1 MHSLWKSLALI
12 LMFFEWTAVAR
23 AVPVTLLP
31 PVSPSD
37 VVCGGVLDEDA
48 MLRAAR
54 QWITA
59 CNDELSAI
67 GQKDEAGVI
76 RSLLDLSGQKLTA
89 LRKSEIRSS
98 METIA
103 EAVLERWNRAGG
115 RTETLSHS
123 DQKALI
129 ILSRFGFVPVRE
141 EGEAYLR
148 LNPAF
153 FYKRVQ
159 LSPEGRAF
167 ADVLISQ
174 PLSRDEFMGEDGTVF
189 QSQTERAAW
198 AVGMERF
205 LKDNAGSPYKAD
217 ALKRYHAIMHLLLYS
232 DVPPRRQD
240 GSMDNW
246 SWWRDEMMKDI
257 VWRYRG
263 TLTGTLTEDFIAGV
277 DASGGKEPKD
287 LEKHQ
292 SARID
297 STFAQGGT
305 APQKSRNAAALQYQ
319 GEGAINGTIPVSLW
333 FESRDGIISGEIVY
347 TRTKDRTPIRIL
359 GRVQDNGLLRLRE
372 MLPDGRVSGTITG
385 SLVKDTLSGTWE
397 GRPKIIEKDG
407 GGAEFRK
414 GKTYP
419 IKISRST
426 GTHAPFQWEAN
437 PDKASGIYAYSL
449 GDKCDY
455 GSVFLKVNGDGT
467 VRYSIAALTGAPH
480 YRTDAFP
487 EDALSGETA
496 TAGLDGNTVLI
507 DVDEKCAIR
516 LTLYSD
522 FLESKYVPGR
532 ECQYNVGNGA
542 TAEGLFLKKR

>member
-1 MHSLWKSLALI
+1 
-12 LMFFEWTAVAR
+12 
-23 AVPVTLLP
+23 
-31 PVSPSD
+31 
-37 VVCGGVLDEDA
+37 

-76 RSLLDLSGQKLTA
+76 RSLLDLSEQKLAA

-189 QSQTERAAW
+189 QSQSERAAW

-205 LKDNAGSPYKAD
+205 LKDNAGSSYKAD

-246 SWWRDEMMKDI
+246 SWWRDAMMKDI

-397 GRPKIIEKDG
+397 GRPKIIEKDR

-437 PDKASGIYAYSL
+437 PDKASGTYAYSL

-480 YRTDAFP
+480 YRTAAFP

-522 FLESKYVPGR
+522 FLESKYVTGR

>member
-1 MHSLWKSLALI
+1 MHPLWKSLVLVLI
-12 LMFFEWTAVAR
+12 FFGWTAMAR

-37 VVCGGVLDEDA
+37 VACGGVLDEDA
-48 MLRAAR
+48 MLNSAR
-54 QWITA
+54 QWTAA
-59 CNDELSAI
+59 CNDEISAI
-67 GQKDEAGVI
+67 GQKDEAGII
-76 RSLLDLSGQKLTA
+76 RSLLDLGERKLAT
-89 LRKSEIRSS
+89 LRESEIRSR
-98 METIA
+98 METLS

-115 RTETLSHS
+115 KTEMLSPS

-129 ILSRFGFVPVRE
+129 MLSRFGFSPARE
-141 EGEAYLR
+141 EGAAYLR
-148 LNPAF
+148 LTPDF
-153 FYKRVQ
+153 FYKRLQ

-167 ADVLISQ
+167 VDVLISQ
-174 PLSRDEFMGEDGTVF
+174 PLSRDEFMGEDGVVF
-189 QSQTERAAW
+189 QSQSERAIW

-205 LKDNAGSPYKAD
+205 LDENAGSPYKAD

-232 DVPPRRQD
+232 DVPPRRQN
-240 GSMDNW
+240 GSLDNW
-246 SWWRDEMMKDI
+246 PWWRDAMMKDI

-263 TLTGTLTEDFIAGV
+263 TLTGTLTEDFIASV

-292 SARID
+292 AASID
-297 STFAQGGT
+297 STFAQGGD
-305 APQKSRNAAALQYQ
+305 APQKSRNAAGLQYQ

-347 TRTKDRTPIRIL
+347 TGTKDRTPIRIL

-385 SLVKDTLSGTWE
+385 SLVKDSLSGTWE

-426 GTHAPFQWEAN
+426 GTHTPFQWEAD
-437 PDKASGIYAYSL
+437 PDKASGTYAYSL

-467 VRYSIAALTGAPH
+467 VRYSIASLTGAPH
-480 YRTDAFP
+480 YRTAAFP

-496 TAGLDGNTVLI
+496 LARLDSSTVLI
-507 DVDEKCAIR
+507 DVDEKCAIT

-522 FLESKYVPGR
+522 FLESKYVPGK
-532 ECQYNVGNGA
+532 ECQFNVGNGA

>member
-1 MHSLWKSLALI
+1 
-12 LMFFEWTAVAR
+12 
-23 AVPVTLLP
+23 
-31 PVSPSD
+31 
-37 VVCGGVLDEDA
+37 

-54 QWITA
+54 QWTTA

-76 RSLLDLSGQKLTA
+76 RSLLDLSEQKLTA

-189 QSQTERAAW
+189 QSQSERAAW

-232 DVPPRRQD
+232 DVPPQTGRFHGQLVMVE
-240 GSMDNW
+240 G
-246 SWWRDEMMKDI
+246 RDDEG
-257 VWRYRG
+257 YC
-263 TLTGTLTEDFIAGV
+263 
-277 DASGGKEPKD
+277 
-287 LEKHQ
+287 LEVPRH
-292 SARID
+292 
-297 STFAQGGT
+297 
-305 APQKSRNAAALQYQ
+305 
-319 GEGAINGTIPVSLW
+319 
-333 FESRDGIISGEIVY
+333 
-347 TRTKDRTPIRIL
+347 
-359 GRVQDNGLLRLRE
+359 
-372 MLPDGRVSGTITG
+372 PDG
-385 SLVKDTLSGTWE
+385 D
-397 GRPKIIEKDG
+397 
-407 GGAEFRK
+407 
-414 GKTYP
+414 
-419 IKISRST
+419 
-426 GTHAPFQWEAN
+426 
-437 PDKASGIYAYSL
+437 PDRR
-449 GDKCDY
+449 
-455 GSVFLKVNGDGT
+455 FH
-467 VRYSIAALTGAPH
+467 R
-480 YRTDAFP
+480 R
-487 EDALSGETA
+487 
-496 TAGLDGNTVLI
+496 
-507 DVDEKCAIR
+507 R
-516 LTLYSD
+516 
-522 FLESKYVPGR
+522 
-532 ECQYNVGNGA
+532 
-542 TAEGLFLKKR
+542 

>member
-1 MHSLWKSLALI
+1 
-12 LMFFEWTAVAR
+12 
-23 AVPVTLLP
+23 
-31 PVSPSD
+31 
-37 VVCGGVLDEDA
+37 
-48 MLRAAR
+48 
-54 QWITA
+54 
-59 CNDELSAI
+59 
-67 GQKDEAGVI
+67 
-76 RSLLDLSGQKLTA
+76 
-89 LRKSEIRSS
+89 
-98 METIA
+98 
-103 EAVLERWNRAGG
+103 
-115 RTETLSHS
+115 
-123 DQKALI
+123 
-129 ILSRFGFVPVRE
+129 
-141 EGEAYLR
+141 
-148 LNPAF
+148 
-153 FYKRVQ
+153 
-159 LSPEGRAF
+159 
-167 ADVLISQ
+167 
-174 PLSRDEFMGEDGTVF
+174 MGEDGTVF
-189 QSQTERAAW
+189 QSQSERAAW

-385 SLVKDTLSGTWE
+385 SPEHGRAARRSSKKTEAAPSSERAKRTPLKSAGAPE
-397 GRPKIIEKDG
+397 HMRPSSGRPIQI
-407 GGAEFRK
+407 R
-414 GKTYP
+414 P
-419 IKISRST
+419 PVST
-426 GTHAPFQWEAN
+426 PT
-437 PDKASGIYAYSL
+437 ASEINA
-449 GDKCDY
+449 
-455 GSVFLKVNGDGT
+455 T
-467 VRYSIAALTGAPH
+467 
-480 YRTDAFP
+480 
-487 EDALSGETA
+487 TA
-496 TAGLDGNTVLI
+496 
-507 DVDEKCAIR
+507 R
-516 LTLYSD
+516 
-522 FLESKYVPGR
+522 F
-532 ECQYNVGNGA
+532 
-542 TAEGLFLKKR
+542 F

>member
-1 MHSLWKSLALI
+1 
-12 LMFFEWTAVAR
+12 
-23 AVPVTLLP
+23 
-31 PVSPSD
+31 
-37 VVCGGVLDEDA
+37 
-48 MLRAAR
+48 MLNAAR
-54 QWITA
+54 QWTAA
-59 CNDELSAI
+59 CNDEISAI
-67 GQKDEAGVI
+67 GQKDEAGII
-76 RSLLDLSGQKLTA
+76 RSLLDLGERKLAT
-89 LRKSEIRSS
+89 LRESEIRSR
-98 METIA
+98 METLS

-115 RTETLSHS
+115 KTEMLSPS

-129 ILSRFGFVPVRE
+129 MLSRFGFSPARE
-141 EGEAYLR
+141 EGTAYLR
-148 LNPAF
+148 LTPDF
-153 FYKRVQ
+153 FYKRLQ

-167 ADVLISQ
+167 VDVLISQ
-174 PLSRDEFMGEDGTVF
+174 PLSRDEFMGEDGIVF
-189 QSQTERAAW
+189 QSQSERATW

-205 LKDNAGSPYKAD
+205 LDENAGSPYKAD

-232 DVPPRRQD
+232 DVPPRRQN
-240 GSMDNW
+240 GSLDNW
-246 SWWRDEMMKDI
+246 PWWRDAMMKDI

-437 PDKASGIYAYSL
+437 PDKASGTYAYSL

-455 GSVFLKVNGDGT
+455 GSVFLQVNGDGT

-480 YRTDAFP
+480 YRTATFP